1 VNVIE
6 GFDFAE
12 WLKNTV
18 SKKDFVMMKM
28 DVEGTEFDLIPR
40 LFETGAICLID
51 EIFLECHYNRWQGF
65 FPGERSPT
73 YEKRYG
79 QCLDLFSS
87 LS

>member
-1 VNVIE
+1 VNEIE

-18 SKKDFVMMKM
+18 SKKDFVAMKM

-40 LFETGAICLID
+40 LFETRAICLID
-51 EIFLECHYNRWQGF
+51 EIFLECHYNQWQRCCL
-65 FPGERSPT
+65 GERSPK
-73 YEKRYG
+73 YEKTYG
-79 QCLDLFSS
+79 QCLDIFSS